1 MTADLAD
8 DLSASERPSRT
19 MIAIGRNGIKY
30 DMRKVPLL
38 RRAVLLVHDDEAARD
53 MLRDALMVVGIAV
66 QSAGSV
72 TEAVAMLNRY
82 LGRVPASVV
91 VTDYVLRENTAVDLL
106 VSLPREHRAL
116 VVSAHPD
123 TARIAAMVRVWAP
136 FMSTPLPDDVEGI
149 AHFVAYVR
157 ALLDDVTPES
167 QP

>member
-1 MTADLAD
+1 MDADA
-8 DLSASERPSRT
+8 AANERPSRT
-19 MIAIGRNGIKY
+19 MIAIGRTGIKY

-53 MLRDALMVVGIAV
+53 MLRDALKGAHIEV

-91 VTDYVLRENTAVDLL
+91 VTDYVLRESTAVDLL

-116 VVSAHPD
+116 VISAHPD
-123 TARIAAMVRVWAP
+123 TTRIAAMVRVWAP
-136 FMSTPLPDDVEGI
+136 FMPTPLPDDAEGL
-149 AHFVAYVR
+149 ALFVSHVR
-157 ALLDDVTPES
+157 ALLDDVTPEA